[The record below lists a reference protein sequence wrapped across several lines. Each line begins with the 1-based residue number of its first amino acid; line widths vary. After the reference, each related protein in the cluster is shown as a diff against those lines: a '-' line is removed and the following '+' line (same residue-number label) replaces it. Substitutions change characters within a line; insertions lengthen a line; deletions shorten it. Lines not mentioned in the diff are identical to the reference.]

1 MQAYF
6 NTSPING
13 SMFSNFFDNWAL
25 TISALVWAN
34 LITLLAQIDVIPD
47 EAWSQ
52 YPLILIGVV
61 LVGWLARYW
70 VANEREWRAFFIA
83 QQQEQKA
90 DQLRVL
96 QLVQTNNEQL
106 VALIERNHK
115 EQLELQRDGQ
125 REIFD
130 AALERVLDSRLGYE
144 DRQPF
149 NQPGYKRGA
158 NE

>member
-1 MQAYF
+1 MV
-6 NTSPING
+6 P
-13 SMFSNFFDNWAL
+13 NFFDNWAL
-25 TISALVWAN
+25 TISVLVWAN
-34 LITLLAQIDVIPD
+34 FITLLAQIDIIPD

-70 VANEREWRAFFIA
+70 VQNEREWRAFFVA

-106 VALIERNHK
+106 VALIERNHQ

-125 REIFD
+125 REVFD
-130 AALERVLDSRLGYE
+130 AALERILESRLNHAE
-144 DRQPF
+144 DRQPS
-149 NQPGYKRGA
+149 NQTGRRRGA